1 MAEKEYILC
10 LDVIQS
16 LRDRFIY
23 RGWITVSDKVVHS
36 ALVSDDKIVECMQ
49 DYQWDLMR
57 GQGGPSIN
65 TWSDGAYEY
74 VRGHEGLEL
83 FVIYRDGYS
92 RHPAYVELS
101 EEFRLFCGIHEIYRA
116 EDNREF
122 ITIDENGNEEV
133 VAVIKGIQIKIKA
146 KLLRSYLS
154 ARRMNLL
161 IFIDIMRYSEHSYSE
176 LDIKP
181 VQNIIVSERDYIYNY
196 TSLIGNL
203 YDGNKSGGWV
213 MGKCLLR
220 YNTVDFDS
228 KQYPFFHDDTY
239 EEFIVGYDKNGDERS
254 YTCNEKLLSNYFEQ
268 RGDAPL
274 TVTPVFFRKTVLDKY
289 YKDPSRYQVAD
300 GCIYSEGVWT
310 LRVDNDQRD
319 YAIVILGDLGRLP
332 HQEQLYWKGYNIAP
346 PPDAKVSKT
355 AFARWYE
362 GRFYNPEFPDL
373 KFKYQFRV
381 FKESWGK
388 KFLWPLFLPLA
399 IDDEHRYK
407 TLHCLTQPQNP
418 SDFEDQILSLTKIL
432 IDSLNEAEL
441 VKGIDETNC
450 DVQSRLKELNAADKS
465 AVKGGISKFELYM
478 RSKNVDM
485 QESVSFLRNLQELR
499 SSSTAHRKSRSR
511 KNGCEDYFQMQ
522 SRTQQE
528 VLEDIFHKAIEM
540 METLKRSIL
549 NDNNSMIW

>member
-1 MAEKEYILC
+1 MTEKEYVLC

-36 ALVSDDKIVECMQ
+36 ALVSDDKVEECMR

-57 GQGGPSIN
+57 GQGGPSVN
-65 TWSDGAYEY
+65 TWDDGLYEY
-74 VRGHEGLEL
+74 VRDQNGLEL
-83 FVIYRDGYS
+83 FVIYRDGYGS
-92 RHPAYVELS
+92 HPAYVELS
-101 EEFRLFCGIHEIYRA
+101 EEFRLFCGLHEIYKA
-116 EDNREF
+116 EDEREY
-122 ITIDENGNEEV
+122 ITIDENGNKDV
-133 VAVIKGIQIKIKA
+133 VAVIKGIQIKVKA
-146 KLLRSYLS
+146 RLLRSYLA

-161 IFIDIMRYSEHSYSE
+161 VFIDIMRYSEHTFSE
-176 LDIKP
+176 LEIAP
-181 VQNIIVSERDYIYNY
+181 VQNEIISEENLIYNY

-203 YDGNKSGGWV
+203 FDGNKSGGWV

-220 YNTVDFDS
+220 YNTDDFDL

-254 YTCNEKLLSNYFEQ
+254 YTCNEKQLSNYFKQ

-310 LRVDNDQRD
+310 LRVDNDLRD

-332 HQEQLYWKGYNIAP
+332 HEEQLYWKGYNIAP
-346 PPDAKVSKT
+346 PPDAKVSNT

-381 FKESWGK
+381 FNELWGK
-388 KFLWPLFLPLA
+388 IYAWPLFLPLA
-399 IDDEHRYK
+399 TDDEHRLK
-407 TLHCLTQPQNP
+407 TVHCLTQPHNP
-418 SDFEDQILSLTKIL
+418 SDFEEQILSITKIL
-432 IDSLNEAEL
+432 VDSLNEAEL
-441 VKGIDETNC
+441 VKEIDETID
-450 DVQSRLKELNAADKS
+450 DVQTRMKELNAVDKG
-465 AVKGGISKFELYM
+465 AVKGGISKFELYLL
-478 RSKNVDM
+478 SKNVDLH
-485 QESVSFLRNLQELR
+485 ESISFLRNLQELR
-499 SSSTAHRKSRSR
+499 STTTAHRKSRSR
-511 KNGCEDYFQMQ
+511 KNGCEDYFQIQ
-522 SRTQQE
+522 NRTQQE
-528 VLEDIFHKAIEM
+528 VLEYIFTKATEMIEA
-540 METLKRSIL
+540 LKGLLL
-549 NDNNSMIW
+549 NEG